1 MTDLISQD
9 DKDRFDNVFND
20 LHDTFAREITI
31 FKKAKKTFISTNQTY
46 NALYSRVSNQ
56 KETESTVSAIKVKA
70 RITYF
75 NEAYKRENQENF
87 ALGFDIPGDYVRIK
101 IDEEG
106 YTALKNVTDVEIDGE
121 LFNIVSDASKS
132 GIFSVKYYQ
141 YILKRAG

>member
-20 LHDTFAREITI
+20 LHDTFSREITI

-56 KETESTVSAIKVKA
+56 KEKESTVSAIKVKA

-106 YTALKNVTDVEIDGE
+106 YTALKNVTDLEIDGE

>member
-56 KETESTVSAIKVKA
+56 KEKESTVSAIKVKA

-106 YTALKNVTDVEIDGE
+106 YTALKNVTDLEIDGE

>member
-56 KETESTVSAIKVKA
+56 KEKESTVSAIKVKA

-101 IDEEG
+101 IYEEG

>member
-1 MTDLISQD
+1 MTDLISQE

-56 KETESTVSAIKVKA
+56 KEKESTVSAIKVRA

-106 YTALKNVTDVEIDGE
+106 YTALKNVRDVEIDGE